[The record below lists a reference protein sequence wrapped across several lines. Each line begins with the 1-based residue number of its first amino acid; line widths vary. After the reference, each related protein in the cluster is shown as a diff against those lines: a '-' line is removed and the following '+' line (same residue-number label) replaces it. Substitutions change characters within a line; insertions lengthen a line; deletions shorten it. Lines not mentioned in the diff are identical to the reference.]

1 MNHLAAATAVATPT
15 GHPVLSPSTGH
26 PVLST
31 STGHPVLA
39 APGGL
44 GGFSSSG
51 QAMSLVAFT
60 TVATITLLLCVMT
73 GPDRDDLD
81 EFYTGYGSLSPLRNG
96 LAIAGDYISA
106 ATVLGTGGVI
116 ALAGYDGVVLALST
130 ALSLMLLMFLLAEP
144 LRNAGRFTMG
154 DALARRMPGRAVR
167 ITACATTIAALL
179 PLMLVQLAGTGDL
192 LAFIL
197 GFSSD
202 ALKTGCII
210 GLGALMISYAA
221 IGGMKGTALIQ
232 IMKIVMLLGSGALVA
247 ALILSRFDW
256 DPGALFAAASKNSG
270 VGPAF
275 LRSGLE
281 FSGSPNPRLDMI
293 SSELTVVIGGACL
306 PHITMRM
313 YTAGSA
319 RQVRRSLS
327 WAVPCVALFM
337 LVITVIGFGAT
348 ALIGRTAIAGADPQ
362 GNTAYLLGSR
372 AAFGPDVST
381 GETFLFT
388 TVTAAIF
395 LTLLASVAGMILACA
410 NSLAHDV
417 FASGARPTSPRR
429 EMALA
434 RLSALAVGIP
444 AILLATLVQ
453 HTNLQALVTL
463 SFCLG
468 ASAIA
473 PALVYGLFWRR
484 YTRTGLLATLIGG
497 TLGVLV
503 LMSGT
508 NLVSG
513 SPFSAFPH
521 ADFNWYPFTT
531 TGLVSIPLGFAFGWL
546 GTIASGRRKAEEQ
559 RHQYEAVEGWI
570 LAGAVRRG
578 D

>member
-1 MNHLAAATAVATPT
+1 MT
-15 GHPVLSPSTGH
+15 
-26 PVLST
+26 
-31 STGHPVLA
+31 
-39 APGGL
+39 
-44 GGFSSSG
+44 GFSSSA

-60 TVATITLLLCVMT
+60 AVATITLLLCVMT

-81 EFYTGYGSLSPLRNG
+81 EFYTGYGSLSPMRNG

-106 ATVLGTGGVI
+106 ATVLGASGII

-167 ITACATTIAALL
+167 MTACGATIAALL

-202 ALKTGCII
+202 SLKTGCII
-210 GLGALMISYAA
+210 GLGVLMISYAA

-232 IMKIVMLLGSGALVA
+232 IMKIVMLLGSGAVVA
-247 ALILSRFDW
+247 VLIMSRFDW
-256 DPGALFAAASKNSG
+256 NPGALLDAAAKGSG

-275 LRSGLE
+275 LHSGLQ
-281 FSGSPNPRLDMI
+281 FSGGPNPRLDMI
-293 SSELTVVIGGACL
+293 SSELTVVLGGACL

-313 YTAGSA
+313 YTANSA
-319 RQVRRSLS
+319 RQVRRSMS
-327 WAVPCVALFM
+327 WAVPAVALFV
-337 LVITVIGFGAT
+337 LVMSVVGFGAT
-348 ALIGRTAIAGADPQ
+348 ALIGRETIAAADPQ

-381 GETFLFT
+381 AETLLFT
-388 TVTAAIF
+388 TVTTAIF
-395 LTLLASVAGMILACA
+395 LTVLASVAGMILACA

-417 FASGARPTSPRR
+417 FAARVQEMSPRR
-429 EMALA
+429 EMTLA
-434 RLSALAVGIP
+434 RVSALAVGVP

-453 HTNLQALVTL
+453 HHSLQPLVTL

-473 PALVYGLFWRR
+473 PALVYSLFWRR
-484 YTRTGLLATLIGG
+484 YTRAGLLCTLIGG
-497 TLGVLV
+497 TLTVLV
-503 LMSGT
+503 LMTGT

-513 SPFSAFPH
+513 SPISAFPE
-521 ADFNWYPFTT
+521 ADFNWFPFTT
-531 TGLVSIPLGFAFGWL
+531 TGIVSIPLGFAYGWL
-546 GTIASGRRKAEEQ
+546 GTVASGRRRSEEQ
-559 RHQYEAVEGWI
+559 RRQYEAVEGWI
-570 LAGAVRRG
+570 LAGAVRRAETG
-578 D
+578 PR